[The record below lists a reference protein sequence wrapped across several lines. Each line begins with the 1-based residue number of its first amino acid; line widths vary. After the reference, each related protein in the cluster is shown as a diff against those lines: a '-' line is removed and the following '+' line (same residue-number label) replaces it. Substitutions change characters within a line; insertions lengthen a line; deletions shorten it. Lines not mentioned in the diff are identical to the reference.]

1 MFYNIKMYFLA
12 FLIDKIE
19 EFFSVALAVT
29 ALVMGFAS
37 CKPDSKDADEVKLM
51 FNELSLK
58 VGETQ
63 QVKVVK
69 ATGDVTWTTASEAI
83 ATVDA
88 QGNITGVAE
97 GQTVATAKVGEA
109 SAVVNVTVSVAVP
122 VPAFLRM

>member
-1 MFYNIKMYFLA
+1 
-12 FLIDKIE
+12 
-19 EFFSVALAVT
+19 
-29 ALVMGFAS
+29 MGFAS

>member
-1 MFYNIKMYFLA
+1 MYFLA

-37 CKPDSKDADEVKLM
+37 CNPGSNEADEVKLM

-83 ATVDA
+83 ATVDE